1 VTKIFYVLVCRLC
14 GNGDLPMPFES
25 AEARGKWASAHT
37 KGTGH
42 DRWLVVDQPVED
54 EDED

>member
-1 VTKIFYVLVCRLC
+1 MWYVLVCREC

-25 AEARGKWASAHT
+25 AEARGRWAAAHT

-42 DRWLVVDQPVED
+42 DRWLVVDQEETAKESD
-54 EDED
+54 RD